1 MREGI
6 GQAEVDYLDVV
17 IVVEEE
23 VLRLQISMYDVQFV
37 KIFYSSN
44 DLVKEFEGLRLLNT
58 LVLDDVVEELASI
71 RILHDKIELLWRLND
86 FVQLDDIGMA
96 NHLQNMDFSCNSLNI
111 IDILDLVFFE
121 NFDRHSFTGELMHS
135 KFDLAECAFSDRF
148 I

>member
-1 MREGI
+1 MH
-6 GQAEVDYLDVV
+6 
-17 IVVEEE
+17 
-23 VLRLQISMYDVQFV
+23 DVQLV
-37 KIFYSSN
+37 KILHSGD

-96 NHLQNMDFSCNSLNI
+96 NHLQNMDFPCNSLNI

-121 NFDRHSFTGELMHS
+121 NFDRHSFTGKLMHT